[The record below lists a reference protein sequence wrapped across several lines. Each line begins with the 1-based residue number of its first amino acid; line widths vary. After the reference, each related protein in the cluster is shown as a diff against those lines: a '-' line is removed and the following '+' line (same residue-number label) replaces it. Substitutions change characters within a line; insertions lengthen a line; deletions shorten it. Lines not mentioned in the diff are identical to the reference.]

1 MKLFRVSPGV
11 ISMTR
16 WATLAHEVAVIR
28 DAHSA
33 AEERHESERNQQR
46 GVLCIAAGLFVAA
59 VVTIVLQAIMPAWAS
74 ASDQATL
81 LSHWEL
87 RGQPSLPATLRP
99 RNPTGAMLET
109 CGSAGK
115 GRM

>member
-99 RNPTGAMLET
+99 RTPPEQCL
-109 CGSAGK
+109 K
-115 GRM
+115 PVDRPGRART